1 MTDTDSEAEK
11 WREYRLGSQV
21 VPLYMPEKGPEKGSK
36 EPVSRVVLPLT
47 EVVHKTT
54 KSLAAKNALPRL
66 TEAVATLVKEPDSP
80 NTGRI
85 REERFRTVLEEVA
98 SQVLDPELQAIFPEK
113 GGM

>member
-1 MTDTDSEAEK
+1 MRCRGPGQ

-21 VPLYMPEKGPEKGSK
+21 VPLYMPEKVPEKGSK
-36 EPVSRVVLPLT
+36 EPVSRVVPLPLT

-80 NTGRI
+80 TGRI
-85 REERFRTVLEEVA
+85 REERFRNVLEEVA
-98 SQVLDPELQAIFPEK
+98 SQVLEPEEVQAIFPEK